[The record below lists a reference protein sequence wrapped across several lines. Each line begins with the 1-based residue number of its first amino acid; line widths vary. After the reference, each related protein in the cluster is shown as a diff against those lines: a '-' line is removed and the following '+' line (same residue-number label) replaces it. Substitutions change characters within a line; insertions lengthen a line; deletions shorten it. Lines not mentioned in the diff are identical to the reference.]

1 MALGASG
8 MRLNDQLE
16 MDFSERFRFKS
27 WDNTIT
33 LDESAEGANT
43 FTRHRTSLGLKWSPD
58 KSFQAYVKL
67 TNEFR
72 HYFVPESRKFSFHE
86 IVFDQLYINFKNPFN
101 LPFSLT
107 AGRQNLTLGEGFIM
121 FDGGPLDGSR
131 TMYFN
136 AVRADWDIND
146 RHRLTAFYSRQPETD
161 DYLPV
166 MHNQNLSLIEQA
178 EEGFGL
184 YYTGNKKY
192 FDLQAYFIRKNIDSN
207 ESYPVKSEINTP
219 GARLACAITRELNF
233 IAEAAAQFG
242 KKGDHN
248 RHSHGGYTYLEY
260 KPAWRCLGRI
270 LPYTVKAGG
279 IYLSGDDPA
288 TTDWEDWDPMFARW
302 PKWSESYIYTQI
314 NEDGVAYW
322 TNLGSIYAGMSF
334 KPDNNVNLDLYYYH
348 LAALQP
354 RDEAAVPPA
363 GGGKTRGDLFVGKL
377 SYSFNKNWTGHLLWE
392 GFIPGNYYFENADGY
407 SWLRTELMFK
417 I

>member
-1 MALGASG
+1 MTQTASG
-8 MRLNDQLE
+8 MRLNDKLE

-27 WDNTIT
+27 WDNAIT
-33 LDESAEGANT
+33 LDESAEGANA

-58 KSFQAYVKL
+58 KSFQAYIKL

-72 HYFVPESRKFSFHE
+72 HYFVPESRKFSFNE
-86 IVFDQLYINFKNPFN
+86 IIFDQLYIKLINPFN

-146 RHRLTAFYSRQPETD
+146 HNRLTAFYSRQPETD
-161 DYLPV
+161 DYLPII
-166 MHNQNLSLIEQA
+166 HNQNMLLIEQT

-184 YYTGNKKY
+184 YYTGNKKNL
-192 FDLQAYFIRKNIDSN
+192 DLQAYFVRKNIDSN
-207 ESYPVKSEINTP
+207 ESYPVNSEINTP
-219 GARLACAITRELNF
+219 GARIAWAVTRALDF
-233 IAEAAAQFG
+233 VVEAAAQFG
-242 KKGDHN
+242 KKGDHDRN
-248 RHSHGGYTYLEY
+248 ARGGYTYLEY
-260 KPAWRCLGRI
+260 KPAWRCFGKL

-279 IYLSGDDPA
+279 ICLSGDDPG

-322 TNLGSIYAGMSF
+322 TNLRSIYTGMSF
-334 KPDNNVNLDLYYYH
+334 KPDMNVNLDLYYYH
-348 LAALQP
+348 LEAPQL
-354 RDEAAVPPA
+354 RDESAVPPT

-377 SYSFNKNWTGHLLWE
+377 SYNFNKNWTGHILWE
-392 GFIPGNYYFENADGY
+392 GFVPGNYYFENADGF